1 MFWGEF
7 APAVLVSSKVAYN
20 MYFELKQNLETEAP
34 LGELSRRQK
43 KWPQPRKPHK
53 LSVDKK

>member
-1 MFWGEF
+1 MFWGDF

-43 KWPQPRKPHK
+43 KNGPNLENLTSW
-53 LSVDKK
+53 V